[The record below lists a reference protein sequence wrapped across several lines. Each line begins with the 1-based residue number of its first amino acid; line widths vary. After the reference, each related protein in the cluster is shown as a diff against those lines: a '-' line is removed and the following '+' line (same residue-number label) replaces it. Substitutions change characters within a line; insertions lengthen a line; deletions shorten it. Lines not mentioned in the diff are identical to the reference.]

1 MQAMIA
7 LLCGVVFGVGLAIS
21 GMTNPAKVMGF
32 LDVAG
37 DWDPT
42 LAFVMGG
49 ALAVSSVGFAIA
61 RRSVR
66 PWLAATFAL
75 PARNDLDAQLIG
87 GAALFGIGWGLVG
100 LCPGPALA
108 NLARG
113 SPQIHVF
120 VGAMLVGVLVHR
132 FATAG
137 SPGNTR
143 EPHLCVDTPE
153 DGPRS
158 KADRASARP
167 LDSRP

>member
-1 MQAMIA
+1 MQPLVA

-21 GMTNPAKVMGF
+21 GMTNPAKVLGF

-37 DWDPT
+37 NWDPT

-61 RRSVR
+61 RRSLR
-66 PWLAATFAL
+66 PWLAETFAI
-75 PARNDLDAQLIG
+75 PTRSDLDARLIG

-113 SPQIHVF
+113 SPQVYIF
-120 VGAMLVGVLVHR
+120 VGAMLVGVVVHR
-132 FATAG
+132 FATAS
-137 SPGNTR
+137 SPGIT
-143 EPHLCVDTPE
+143 V
-153 DGPRS
+153 
-158 KADRASARP
+158 DRAPAGSRE
-167 LDSRP
+167 SRP